1 MKNETGMPLSLKM
14 FGWKTLE
21 EYGIVEEVTDQADGA
36 DRLFYQALSEV
47 RRRGNGAGKIAL
59 FSNRPRASLYS
70 FSTDQL
76 TRFGYSNYIHITYPI
91 VLQIP
96 TDYLDMIAL

>member
-1 MKNETGMPLSLKM
+1 M

-21 EYGIVEEVTDQADGA
+21 EYGIVEVTDQADGA
-36 DRLFYQALSEV
+36 DRLFSQALSEV
-47 RRRGNGAGKIAL
+47 RRRGNGPGKIAL

-91 VLQIP
+91 VIQIP